1 MVYLTGAQSETRS
14 SVKSGSP
21 DVMFDASAWRIR
33 SIWDGVKLE
42 VAGDASPVV
51 LHSFTQLDPD
61 LPLLEVMFIMRW
73 SARRRQ
79 SLLGLQSGVF
89 VSFFSNI

>member
-1 MVYLTGAQSETRS
+1 MVYLMGMQSEAH

-21 DVMFDASAWRIR
+21 DAMFDASTWRIR

-42 VAGDASPVV
+42 VAGEASPVI

-61 LPLLEVMFIMRW
+61 LPLLEVG
-73 SARRRQ
+73 Q
-79 SLLGLQSGVF
+79 SESKLRLCLVLMIGLR
-89 VSFFSNI
+89 NM